1 MAVPA
6 RAGRYAI
13 ELALGQA
20 GSFRT
25 YLARDPELG
34 RQVAVLAIADDGG
47 LTAEAR
53 AKLADDLRRTARAA
67 ASLSHPAI
75 GVVHDAGEDADLGVY
90 VVSELVRGL
99 TLRERMGRGRLL
111 RSETAALARTLG
123 SALAYAHAEG
133 VVHGHIKPE
142 IVWLSPAG
150 PKIVEFGSPALEDSP
165 YAAPELAAG
174 PANATPNARS
184 DQYALAACLY
194 EAFLGK
200 PARVHGAGL
209 TPNPPST
216 GKLRP
221 PPVML
226 PELGGEAHVEAIFDV
241 ALSPDPRRRFPTC
254 ELFGDSL
261 AQALEVPLGT
271 PPSMPISQ
279 SSIVPRATRRWQNA
293 VAGIAVLVIFL
304 LIGLGG
310 QHRGSAD
317 GVSLARVARAFA
329 ATFHDTRSSVA
340 PARPSAGSEAPRPP

>member
-13 ELALGQA
+13 ELALGQT
-20 GSFRT
+20 GSYRAF
-25 YLARDPELG
+25 LARDPELG
-34 RQVAVLAIADDGG
+34 RQVIVHAIGDDAG
-47 LTAEAR
+47 LTAETR
-53 AKLADDLRRTARAA
+53 AKLADDLRRAARAA
-67 ASLSHPAI
+67 ASLSHAAI
-75 GVVHDAGEDADLGVY
+75 GVVHDAGEDADLGAY

-99 TLRERMGRGRLL
+99 PLRERMARGRLL
-111 RSETAALARTLG
+111 RGETAALARTLG

-133 VVHGHIKPE
+133 VVHGHVRPE
-142 IVWLSPAG
+142 TIWLSPSG
-150 PKIVEFGSPALEDSP
+150 PKIVDFGAPAGEDP
-165 YAAPELAAG
+165 ACAAPELAAG
-174 PANATPNARS
+174 GAPSARA

-200 PARVHGAGL
+200 PARAHAPGPPAS
-209 TPNPPST
+209 PPSA

-226 PELGGEAHVEAIFDV
+226 PELGGEAHIEAIFDV

-261 AQALEVPLGT
+261 AQALEVPQGT

-293 VAGIAVLVIFL
+293 IAGIAVLVIFL
-304 LIGLGG
+304 LLGLGG

-317 GVSLARVARAFA
+317 GVSLARVARAFG
-329 ATFHDTRSSVA
+329 ATFHDTRAGGA
-340 PARPSAGSEAPRPP
+340 PARPSATPEAPRPP

>member
-25 YLARDPELG
+25 FLARDPELG
-34 RQVAVLAIADDGG
+34 RQVVVLAIADDGG
-47 LTAEAR
+47 RADETR
-53 AKLADDLRRTARAA
+53 AKLADDLRRAGRAA

-75 GVVHDAGEDADLGVY
+75 GVVHDAGEDAELGPY

-99 TLRERMGRGRLL
+99 TLRERMARGRLL
-111 RSETAALARTLG
+111 RGETASLARALG

-150 PKIVEFGSPALEDSP
+150 PKIVDFGTPASEDSA
-165 YAAPELAAG
+165 YAAPELATG
-174 PANATPNARS
+174 ATPNART

-200 PARVHGAGL
+200 PARVHAAHASAL
-209 TPNPPST
+209 TPNPPSA
-216 GKLRP
+216 GRLRP

-261 AQALEVPLGT
+261 AQALEVPHGT

-293 VAGIAVLVIFL
+293 IAGIAVLVIFL

-310 QHRGSAD
+310 QHHGSAD

-329 ATFHDTRSSVA
+329 ATFHDTRSGGA
-340 PARPSAGSEAPRPP
+340 PARPSAGSEAPRAP